1 MFFLSCCSFAFC
13 EVFSNW
19 PNALHAIV
27 LLCYCADPLLAIAL
41 FALSQIWFGC
51 RPVCDGGGGASE
63 HMWHSHLS
71 LTNNWNNPCCVTN
84 NACPPCTPAPSSPS
98 AKIERSTS
106 QKLGIT
112 RTIKD
117 DPGHTFKKSYPNFR
131 DMKWNAEENY
141 RYHKKNVFR
150 VVSRFLRYISCYISE
165 NRLPLGQCIAGTNG
179 IVSVIDDHQGA
190 TMQSE
195 VFFTITSF
203 ITFGRVNF

>member
-1 MFFLSCCSFAFC
+1 M
-13 EVFSNW
+13 
-19 PNALHAIV
+19 
-27 LLCYCADPLLAIAL
+27 LLCRPFTGNCAICA
-41 FALSQIWFGC
+41 FANLIWLSTSVWW
-51 RPVCDGGGGASE
+51 RGGGASE

-117 DPGHTFKKSYPNFR
+117 DPGHTFQKSYPNFR

-179 IVSVIDDHQGA
+179 IVSVIDGHQGA

-195 VFFTITSF
+195 AFFTITSF